1 MLRIPDNNNTNRRNN
16 LETTRNR
23 RDDNESSLF
32 GVVPNNTSP
41 PLMNL
46 RPDHVAVGSPLT
58 NRAPFTTTNN
68 NNAAASRF
76 DGGPVGSSPYPAQ
89 FRGDHCLWMDT
100 DQASGF
106 HVANTTFGADKWVDD
121 LGGGGNALANN
132 LSRMSIVENGTT
144 KSRSPYDVVEA
155 YSNNNAC
162 SIDSNNLPFFDET
175 APPPFCNAAAGV
187 PVSVTPG
194 FVPKGYAFE
203 ASPMAAQHHDHHVYH
218 HHHHIMDQRMM
229 KQATSDNNLHQLQQ
243 KPQQQPPPT
252 PAFVNP
258 YVCDRFVGSHQQHF
272 GVECEPPNGWGGGVK
287 NPFRF
292 SQIMHP
298 RLPANAPRDMAAMA
312 VAAAAAAA
320 NSGEFPQCISP
331 MRNGGDR
338 AAFRCDNSVI
348 IQGREMV
355 KPCVE
360 STGYGG
366 SVRGFKK
373 GHGQGQVPCDELH
386 HHYHN
391 NNGQGGGGGG
401 GNNNNNTNNN
411 NGGFVRDPSSVPLML
426 DFYNL
431 AEAQGYVYNMAKDQN
446 GCRFLQRMV
455 EEGTF
460 EDVRVVFEGIVE
472 NVVELMMDPFGN
484 YLVQKLLDVCNE
496 DQRLQIVLMLTK
508 EQGQL
513 VRISLNTHGTR
524 VVQKLIET
532 LNSAKQI
539 SLVKGAIQPGFLD
552 LIKDLNGNHVI
563 QRCLQC
569 LSCQDNEF
577 IFEAG
582 VKFCVDIATHRH
594 GCCVLQR
601 CIDYSVGKHR
611 ERLVAEICKHG
622 LLLAQDPFGNYVVQ
636 YIIEIENPT
645 ASTKLMSQLKGNFV
659 NLSTQKFSSHVV
671 EKCLK
676 HVADSRSRI
685 VRELLSTPHF
695 EQLLQ
700 DPYANYVI
708 QSALAYTK
716 GALHVSLVEAVRP
729 YKILRTS
736 PYCKRIFSGSL
747 LKK

>member
-366 SVRGFKK
+366 S
-373 GHGQGQVPCDELH
+373 
-386 HHYHN
+386 
-391 NNGQGGGGGG
+391 
-401 GNNNNNTNNN
+401 
-411 NGGFVRDPSSVPLML
+411 
-426 DFYNL
+426 
-431 AEAQGYVYNMAKDQN
+431 GYVYNMAKDQN